1 MESRFIGGRMK
12 EKDIKV
18 GSLVVLRDTWGA
30 GQVKKVIVQGFG
42 EHKGFKVFDYN
53 NNRWAYMDQITRVVK
68 Y

>member
-1 MESRFIGGRMK
+1 MK

-53 NNRWAYMDQITRVVK
+53 NNIIPF
-68 Y
+68 

>member
-53 NNRWAYMDQITRVVK
+53 NNRWAYMDQITRVIK

>member
-1 MESRFIGGRMK
+1 MESSIIGEAMK

>member
-1 MESRFIGGRMK
+1 MK

-18 GSLVVLRDTWGA
+18 GSLVVLRDTWGV
-30 GQVKKVIVQGFG
+30 GQVKKVVVQGFG

-53 NNRWAYMDQITRVVK
+53 DNRWAYIDQITRVIK